1 MSNNPVKRV
10 MRALIF
16 RKYGDPREVMEIVDN
31 LDIPELNKNEVLI
44 KVEYSSV
51 NAADKHMVR
60 ANFLIVRLVLG
71 LFRPSKKNRVLGM
84 DVAGTIQEVGGEV
97 EGFQIG
103 NEVAAD
109 IRKMLGGGFAE
120 YAIVRAVDLVM
131 KPANVSFEQAAAVPI
146 SGQAAMMGLILCTIK
161 SGDRVLINGSS
172 GGVGSFAVQ
181 IAKAQ
186 GAHVTAMCSEK
197 KANAVRSW
205 GVDEL
210 VDYSKTSVGELN
222 ENTFDAVL
230 DTASFGSPGVF
241 ARVLKNNG
249 RYVLVGGNFYNMLRV
264 KFFGRFYAKG
274 KQQFRS
280 IVQEVKEV
288 ENIKTVLEMISQG
301 KVNPAIQKTI
311 SLEQVPDA
319 IHLLEQRTVIGK
331 IIVDLNIGSKNTRV
345 KQG

>member
-1 MSNNPVKRV
+1 MIYKDNM
-10 MRALIF
+10 MRAIEF
-16 RKYGDPREVMEIVDN
+16 RQYGPPKEVMKVVKN
-31 LDIPELNKNEVLI
+31 RKIPVPKKNEVLLR
-44 KVEYSSV
+44 VMCSSI
-51 NAADKHMVR
+51 NAADNHMVR
-60 ANFLIVRLVLG
+60 ADFLIVRLVLG
-71 LFRPSKKNRVLGM
+71 LFRPAKKNSVLGM
-84 DVAGTIQEVGGEV
+84 DVAGTIQEMGDEV
-97 EGFQIG
+97 EGFQLG
-103 NEVAAD
+103 DEVAAD

-120 YAIVRAVDLVM
+120 YAIVRAVDLVK
-131 KPANVSFEQAAAVPI
+131 KPANVSFEQAAATPI
-146 SGQAAMMGLILCTIK
+146 SGQAAMMGLILCAVK
-161 SGDRVLINGSS
+161 PGDRVLINGST

-205 GVDEL
+205 GADEL
-210 VDYSKTSVGELN
+210 VDYSKTSVSELN

-230 DTASFGSPGVF
+230 DIASFGSPGVF
-241 ARVLKNNG
+241 SRVLKNNG

-264 KFFGRFYAKG
+264 KFFGRFYAKR

-280 IVQEVKEV
+280 IFQEVKEV

-331 IIVDLNIGSKNTRV
+331 IIVDLNIESKNTGD
-345 KQG
+345 KQE

>member
-1 MSNNPVKRV
+1 M
-10 MRALIF
+10 MRAIEF
-16 RKYGDPREVMEIVDN
+16 RQYGPPKEVMKVIKNREI
-31 LDIPELNKNEVLI
+31 PKPKKNEVL
-44 KVEYSSV
+44 VRVMCSSI

-71 LFRPSKKNRVLGM
+71 LFRPTKKNRVLGM

-97 EGFQIG
+97 EGFQFG
-103 NEVAAD
+103 DEVAAD

-120 YAIVRAVDLVM
+120 YAIVRAVDLVK

-146 SGQAAMMGLILCTIK
+146 SGQAAMMGLILCAIK
-161 SGDRVLINGSS
+161 PGDRVLINGSS
-172 GGVGSFAVQ
+172 GGVGSFAVK
-181 IAKAQ
+181 IANAQ

-197 KANAVRSW
+197 KANTVRSW
-205 GVDEL
+205 GAD
-210 VDYSKTSVGELN
+210 

-311 SLEQVPDA
+311 SLKQVPDA
-319 IHLLEQRTVIGK
+319 IHLLDQRTVIGK
-331 IIVDLNIGSKNTRV
+331 IIVDLNIGSKNTRD
-345 KQG
+345 K